1 MSNVAE
7 CLSALHSFARRAG
20 ASVDYANLP
29 NCIGGCL
36 DHDRILLRAG
46 LAPEQELLTLEH
58 VTRLEGPAG
67 TGRSTRDTDTPL
79 AQGEQELL
87 TLVHELTHVM
97 AHGASARSRTQR
109 TVCEYEAEAV
119 ECLIAQRLGFGA
131 SGFEAFT
138 GEVCTFPD
146 GLLADSVARVGA
158 VASTLL
164 AVLDRQPLARFTP

>member
-29 NCIGGCL
+29 KCIGGCL

-46 LAPEQELLTLEH
+46 LAP
-58 VTRLEGPAG
+58 
-67 TGRSTRDTDTPL
+67 
-79 AQGEQELL
+79 EQELL

>member
-1 MSNVAE
+1 MSQRGDHGGDDGQGPVDIRVRGVVTE
-7 CLSALHSFARRAG
+7 GEPDGTTGQRARHTHGR
-20 ASVDYANLP
+20 
-29 NCIGGCL
+29 
-36 DHDRILLRAG
+36 
-46 LAPEQELLTLEH
+46 QH

-97 AHGASARSRTQR
+97 AHGASASSRTQR

>member
-1 MSNVAE
+1 MCDIDA

-20 ASVDYANLP
+20 ASVDYADLP

-36 DHDRILLRAG
+36 DRGRIVLRAD
-46 LAPEQELLTLEH
+46 LAP
-58 VTRLEGPAG
+58 
-67 TGRSTRDTDTPL
+67 
-79 AQGEQELL
+79 EQELL

-97 AHGASARSRTQR
+97 AHGGAARSRTRR
-109 TVCEYEAEAV
+109 TLCEYEAEAV
-119 ECLIAQRLGFGA
+119 ERLVAQSLGFGTA
-131 SGFEAFT
+131 GFESFA
-138 GEVCTFPD
+138 GELCTFPD